1 MKEFTPEELASS
13 TGTDGKPALVC
24 HRGKVYDVTGSRLWT
39 RGLHMNRHASGR
51 DLTSD
56 ILGAPH
62 GPEVLERYPQVGTF
76 GNGGPEELK
85 HLPPFIQSLL
95 RQFPM
100 ARRHPH
106 PVLVHFPIAFL
117 IGSSLFVL
125 LHLLWPNPHFEMTGF
140 YLLLLG
146 AIASPFAMASGLFT
160 WWVNYRLKSNRF
172 IKRKIQFSALLLV
185 IEVILILWRGC
196 RPGLSSPVFI
206 LMMLLL
212 TPIVLLLGYYGG
224 QMTFPVEKN

>member
-1 MKEFTPEELASS
+1 MKELTPEELASS
-13 TGTDGKPALVC
+13 DGKDGKPALVA
-24 HRGKVYDVTGSRLWT
+24 HQGKVYDVSGSRLWN

-51 DLTSD
+51 DLSSD

-62 GPEVLERYPQVGTF
+62 GPEVLERYPQVGTIR
-76 GNGGPEELK
+76 GGGLEELN
-85 HLPPFIQSLL
+85 HLPSFIQNLL
-95 RQFPM
+95 QQFPM

-140 YLLLLG
+140 YLLILG
-146 AIASPFAMASGLFT
+146 ALASPFGMASGLFT
-160 WWVNYRLKSNRF
+160 WWVNYRLKPSRI
-172 IKRKIQFSALLLV
+172 IKRKIQLSALLLV
-185 IEVILILWRGC
+185 FEIILVYWRSC
-196 RPGLSSPVFI
+196 RPDLSSPVYI

-212 TPIVLLLGYYGG
+212 TPIVFLLGYYGG
-224 QMTFPVEKN
+224 QMTFPVER